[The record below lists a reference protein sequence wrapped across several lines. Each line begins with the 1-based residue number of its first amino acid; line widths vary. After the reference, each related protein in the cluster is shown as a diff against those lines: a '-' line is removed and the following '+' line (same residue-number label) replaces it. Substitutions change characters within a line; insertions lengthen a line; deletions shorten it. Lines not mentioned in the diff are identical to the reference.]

1 MGDCEA
7 GERMLVGDGDEV
19 GRHVLVDSVVKVDA
33 RVALAAVQTS
43 RQWDGKFTD
52 ETVV

>member
-1 MGDCEA
+1 MLREGGGRVGRDVCRLEGMGDCEA

-33 RVALAAVQTS
+33 
-43 RQWDGKFTD
+43 
-52 ETVV
+52 